1 MEKFEKFGVDFH
13 KNTREFDDF
22 QIFLF
27 KIQNSIISNIRSI
40 SVIFSGK
47 VFIVFKEKKFYP
59 PIYIQINSS
68 NSYNLSQ
75 IKKYFGYYPIFRFNI
90 DEKLYNLKI
99 NFTLQHIQSS
109 KYDDIINSSINEL
122 SPLNIKYNKIEVSRE
137 YLEELIEKLGYFSI
151 DYLLIDDN
159 TVLIEKYKLI
169 FSVNSIFS
177 LDSKYLNNYTIAK
190 PLIKKLY
197 TVKTQDNQHSEPYLS
212 LGYIISKNG
221 NMTKF
226 PEFNLVFYNNK
237 TNEFDF

>member
-1 MEKFEKFGVDFH
+1 MEKFGVDFR

-75 IKKYFGYYPIFRFNI
+75 IKKYFGYYPIFKFNI

-99 NFTLQHIQSS
+99 NFTLQPIQSS
-109 KYDDIINSSINEL
+109 KYDDIINLSINEL
-122 SPLNIKYNKIEVSRE
+122 SPLNIKYNKKIEGSRE
-137 YLEELIEKLGYFSI
+137 FFEELIEKLDHFSI
-151 DYLLIDDN
+151 DYSLIDEN

-237 TNEFDF
+237 TNKFDF

>member
-1 MEKFEKFGVDFH
+1 MEKIGVDFH

-99 NFTLQHIQSS
+99 NFTLQPIQSS
-109 KYDDIINSSINEL
+109 KYDDIINLSINEL
-122 SPLNIKYNKIEVSRE
+122 SALNIKYNKKIEGSRE
-137 YLEELIEKLGYFSI
+137 HLEELIEKLDHFSI
-151 DYLLIDDN
+151 DYSLIDDDDN

-177 LDSKYLNNYTIAK
+177 LDSKYLNNYTVAK

-237 TNEFDF
+237 TNKFDF

>member
-1 MEKFEKFGVDFH
+1 MEKFGVDFH

-75 IKKYFGYYPIFRFNI
+75 IKKYFGYYPIFKFNI

-99 NFTLQHIQSS
+99 NFTLQPIQST
-109 KYDDIINSSINEL
+109 KYDEIINLSINEL
-122 SPLNIKYNKIEVSRE
+122 SPLNIKYNKKIEGSRE
-137 YLEELIEKLGYFSI
+137 HLEELIEKLDHFSI
-151 DYLLIDDN
+151 DYSLIDEN

-169 FSVNSIFS
+169 FSINSIFS
-177 LDSKYLNNYTIAK
+177 LDSKYLNNYTLAK

-197 TVKTQDNQHSEPYLS
+197 TVKTQDNQHNEPYLS
-212 LGYIISKNG
+212 LGYIISKNSE
-221 NMTKF
+221 MTKF

>member
-1 MEKFEKFGVDFH
+1 MEKFGVDFH

-47 VFIVFKEKKFYP
+47 VFIVFREKKFYP

-75 IKKYFGYYPIFRFNI
+75 IKKYFGYYPIFKFNI

-99 NFTLQHIQSS
+99 NFTLQPIQST
-109 KYDDIINSSINEL
+109 KYDEIINLSINEL
-122 SPLNIKYNKIEVSRE
+122 SPLNIKYNKKIEGSRE
-137 YLEELIEKLGYFSI
+137 HLEELIEKLDHFSI
-151 DYLLIDDN
+151 DYSLIDEN

-169 FSVNSIFS
+169 FSINSIFS
-177 LDSKYLNNYTIAK
+177 LDSKYLNNYTLAK

-197 TVKTQDNQHSEPYLS
+197 TVKTQDNQYSDPYLS
-212 LGYIISKNG
+212 LGYIISKNSE
-221 NMTKF
+221 MTKF